1 MKQPMLLFATER
13 YQEICEDISGAG
25 DFDLGVVERKV
36 FPDGERYRRV
46 ETDCALRDVAVVGGT
61 VDDVDMLEIY
71 DLACG
76 LVHLGAHT
84 LTLVLPWFG
93 YQTMER
99 ASRRGEIVAAKNR
112 ARLLSSIPSAG
123 SGNRVVLIDLHS
135 EGIPQYF
142 SGDIRPV
149 HLQARSV
156 VLQAIRDFGGE
167 DFVLGATD
175 AGRAKWVESLAND
188 LLVDAA
194 FVFKRRLSETQT
206 EITALAADVEDR
218 PVVIYDDM
226 IRTGGYLRCQRLSRS
241 RRKRGVRGVHPR
253 CVRAEIARTDP
264 RKRSPGGHRLHEHE
278 ATRPGLCRRRLPAGV
293 LGSGFDRA
301 VLVGKRLTLAL
312 TLALALTL
320 LLASWRHG
328 PHVLNQLPDLLRRQQ
343 LSERWHRRWIA
354 AGDELGDSCVVD
366 AFLPGRAREAQLDL
380 RAPAPVGAVTT
391 RAVALPQEVANREVG
406 TVLLRHAIAID

>member
-13 YQEICEDISGAG
+13 YQELCEDISGAG

-36 FPDGERYRRV
+36 FPDAERYRRI
-46 ETDCALRDVAVVGGT
+46 ESDCALRDVAVVGGT

-76 LVHLGAHT
+76 LVHLGVHT

-99 ASRRGEIVAAKNR
+99 ASKYGEIVAAKNR
-112 ARLLSSIPSAG
+112 ARLISSIPSAG

-194 FVFKRRLSETQT
+194 FVFKRRLSDTQT

-226 IRTGGYLRCQRLSRS
+226 IRTGGSLISAAHAYREAGASEVYAVCTH
-241 RRKRGVRGVHPR
+241 GVFAQESLERIQDSG
-253 CVRAEIARTDP
+253 ALEGIACTN
-264 RKRSPGGHRLHEHE
+264 
-278 ATRPGLCRRRLPAGV
+278 TRPHV
-293 LGSGFDRA
+293 QE
-301 VLVGKRLTLAL
+301 LADGDFL
-312 TLALALTL
+312 RVYSVA
-320 LLASWRHG
+320 
-328 PHVLNQLPDLLRRQQ
+328 DLIGQF
-343 LSERWHRRWIA
+343 LSE
-354 AGDELGDSCVVD
+354 SV
-366 AFLPGRAREAQLDL
+366 
-380 RAPAPVGAVTT
+380 
-391 RAVALPQEVANREVG
+391 
-406 TVLLRHAIAID
+406 